1 MAHGER
7 GGDASSTTSAMNDV
21 EAKMICAEQLLFRI
35 AAALRRVPFE
45 EHTKALHLQAL
56 QLKTELR
63 ELRARSQ
70 DAAACEAILEKLDAL
85 HARVARREWS

>member
-1 MAHGER
+1 
-7 GGDASSTTSAMNDV
+7 MNDL
-21 EAKMICAEQLLFRI
+21 EAKIICAEQLLFRI

-45 EHTKALHLQAL
+45 ENTKALHLQAL

-63 ELRARSQ
+63 EVRNRPE
-70 DAAACEAILEKLDAL
+70 DATACEAVLRKLEEL

>member
-7 GGDASSTTSAMNDV
+7 GDDAASTMNDV
-21 EAKMICAEQLLFRI
+21 EAKIICAEQLLFRI

-63 ELRARSQ
+63 ELRGRAQ
-70 DAAACEAILEKLDAL
+70 DAIACEAILEKLEAL